1 MEVQC
6 HAFLTSALEGQLHTS
21 AASPQ
26 KRQPPTPATIG
37 EKATWNQGARLGALE
52 KR

>member
-26 KRQPPTPATIG
+26 DRQSPAPIG
-37 EKATWNQGARLGALE
+37 EKARARLGALE